1 MSHAPRR
8 RRQSPTSRGVEIFA
22 RLVVRPQ
29 IDGLALHGTQLQYL
43 RRLLKVGMLVAGAP
57 RTCQVEKVTH
67 SGVRGEW
74 IRTDESQPIGDGVV
88 LYLHGGGYIASSA
101 RAYRSVASYL
111 AGYTGVP
118 VFAADYRLAPRNQFP
133 AAIEDALAAYAMIVQ
148 AGCPP
153 ERIVL
158 AGDSAGGHLA
168 VGMVISLLNGG
179 YPVPAG
185 LVLFSPLLDPS
196 LVSARH
202 EDALHPDPVLTPTF
216 ADRCAMAYLGDADV
230 LDPRISPLQASDAT
244 LAGFPPVL
252 SYVGSTEC
260 FRGDARALHERL
272 DHCGVPN
279 EAYVVPGQIHSF
291 ITLNRLVPEAREVLR
306 ETSRFIRESLAAS
319 ARPATFRR
327 TVRSRA
333 LEGA

>member
-1 MSHAPRR
+1 MSHAPTRR
-8 RRQSPTSRGVEIFA
+8 HRSLTSRGIEMFA
-22 RLVVRPQ
+22 RVVVRPQ
-29 IDGLALHGTQLQYL
+29 VDGLPLHGTQLQYL

-57 RTCQVEKVTH
+57 RPCQVERVTAR
-67 SGVRGEW
+67 GVRGEW
-74 IRTDESQPIGDGVV
+74 IRIEESRPLSEGAI
-88 LYLHGGGYIASSA
+88 LYLHGGGYVASSA

-111 AGYTGVP
+111 ASNTGAP
-118 VFAADYRLAPRNQFP
+118 VFAADYRLAPKHRFP
-133 AAIEDALAAYAMIVQ
+133 APLEDALAAYAMLVE

-168 VGMVISLLNGG
+168 VGMVIGLVQGG
-179 YPVPAG
+179 FPVPAG

-196 LVSARH
+196 LVGARR

-216 ADRCAMAYLGDADV
+216 ADRCAMAYLGDGDV
-230 LDPRISPLQASDAT
+230 RDPRISPLTAPAET

-260 FRGDARALHERL
+260 FRGDALALHERL
-272 DHCGVPN
+272 DECGVPN

-291 ITLNRLVPEAREVLR
+291 ITLTRVVPEAREVLR
-306 ETSRFIRESLAAS
+306 ETSRFVRERLAAS
-319 ARPATFRR
+319 APRSVPRPCA
-327 TVRSRA
+327 SSIA
-333 LEGA
+333 PEGA